1 MKGRKKAAPSITIPN
16 EEFFAELEA
25 GALTRE
31 AGTPTKPVAAASV
44 DVKTLSEE
52 IARMIANRLG
62 SG

>member
-1 MKGRKKAAPSITIPN
+1 MKRRKKAVPSMTIPN

-31 AGTPTKPVAAASV
+31 SGRPTKPVAAVSV
-44 DVKTLSEE
+44 DVKTLSED
-52 IARMIANRLG
+52 IARMIANRLS